1 MLKMVGILIGIAL
14 LAAGAA
20 ACGSGDN
27 NPTKT
32 PTPSV
37 QSQNGLSLAFALQ
50 AGQRAVDRS
59 TGSTS
64 SSSQGAAAVAPGAKT
79 ANDMASSNVGSLSYA
94 LSNDGLTVTGY
105 GMATANAD
113 SAILELYFST
123 SSSYPKPATGSSG
136 SSSNGSAPDVQTT
149 PTTTGISEAD
159 LQPVIDAL
167 VAVGVDRADIEYIGG
182 SYYDPYYASATL
194 RVTVKEIAK
203 LGDLMKAASDSAATL
218 TNVYLQGNYVS
229 YTISDCSA
237 LEGSAVTEALKDAD
251 ARSKA
256 LATAVSATRGAVKG
270 ASSDAYSPFGGTAC
284 SGGYVGPYPVGG
296 VVFAAG
302 QPSQVQ
308 VYATVSVTY
317 AIQ

>member
-1 MLKMVGILIGIAL
+1 MWKKVVIPIGVAL
-14 LAAGAA
+14 LAVGTV
-20 ACGSGDN
+20 ACGGGGSS
-27 NPTKT
+27 PTA
-32 PTPSV
+32 TPSV
-37 QSQNGLSLAFALQ
+37 QSRSGLSVAFAIQ
-50 AGQRAVDRS
+50 AGQRALDRS
-59 TGSTS
+59 TSSTS
-64 SSSQGAAAVAPGAKT
+64 SSGQGAVAPGAKT
-79 ANDMASSNVGSLSYA
+79 TNGTATSNVGSPSYS

-123 SSSYPKPATGSSG
+123 TSAYPSPATGSTG
-136 SSSNGSAPDVQTT
+136 SSSSGSTPGSRAT

-194 RVTVKEIAK
+194 RVTVKDIGK
-203 LGDLMKAASDSAATL
+203 LGDLMKAASDSSATL

-229 YTISDCSA
+229 YTISDCAA
-237 LEGSAVTEALKDAD
+237 LEGSAMTEAVKDAD

-256 LATAVSATRGAVKG
+256 LATAVSVTRGAVKG

-284 SGGYVGPYPVGG
+284 SGGYIGPYPVGG
-296 VVFAAG
+296 VTYAAG
-302 QPSQVQ
+302 QPSHVQ

>member
-1 MLKMVGILIGIAL
+1 MLKKVGILIAIL
-14 LAAGAA
+14 MLAAGAV
-20 ACGSGDN
+20 ACGSGDG
-27 NPTKT
+27 PAK
-32 PTPSV
+32 TPSV
-37 QSQNGLSLAFALQ
+37 QSQNGLSVAYALQ
-50 AGQRAVDRS
+50 AGQRAQERS
-59 TGSTS
+59 SGGGGSS
-64 SSSQGAAAVAPGAKT
+64 GQGAVAPGVDTTKDT
-79 ANDMASSNVGSLSYA
+79 ASSNVSSLSYSV
-94 LSNDGLTVTGY
+94 SNDGLTVTGY
-105 GMATANAD
+105 GMASANAD
-113 SAILELYFST
+113 SAILEFYFST
-123 SSSYPKPATGSSG
+123 TAVYPKPATDTGGSSSSG
-136 SSSNGSAPDVQTT
+136 SAQDSQTT

-167 VAVGVDRADIEYIGG
+167 VAAGVDRGDIEYIGG

-194 RVTVKEIAK
+194 RVTVKDIGK

-218 TNVYLQGNYVS
+218 TTVYLQGNYVS

-237 LEGSAVTEALKDAD
+237 LEGAAMAEAVKDAD

-256 LATAVSATRGAVKG
+256 LATAVSVTRGSVKG

-296 VVFAAG
+296 VTYAEG
-302 QPSQVQ
+302 QRSQVQ

>member
-1 MLKMVGILIGIAL
+1 MWKKVGILIGIAL
-14 LAAGAA
+14 LAAGAI
-20 ACGSGDN
+20 ACSSGGSS
-27 NPTKT
+27 PTKT
-32 PTPSV
+32 PSA
-37 QSQNGLSLAFALQ
+37 QSQSGLSVAFALQ
-50 AGQRAVDRS
+50 AGQRALDRS
-59 TGSTS
+59 TSSAS
-64 SSSQGAAAVAPGAKT
+64 SSGQGAVAPGAKT
-79 ANDMASSNVGSLSYA
+79 TNVAASSNVASLSYA

-105 GMATANAD
+105 GMASANAD

-123 SSSYPKPATGSSG
+123 SSSYPMPATGSGG
-136 SSSNGSAPDVQTT
+136 SSSSGSAPSSQST
-149 PTTTGISEAD
+149 PTTKGILEAD

-167 VAVGVDRADIEYIGG
+167 VAVGVERSDIEYIGG

-194 RVTVKEIAK
+194 RVTVKDIAK
-203 LGDLMKAASDSAATL
+203 NGDLMKAASDSSATL
-218 TNVYLQGNYVS
+218 TNVHLQGNYVS

-237 LEGSAVTEALKDAD
+237 LEGSAMTEAVKDAD

-256 LATAVSATRGAVKG
+256 LAAAVSVTRGAIKG

-296 VVFAAG
+296 VTYAAG
-302 QPSQVQ
+302 QPSHVQ